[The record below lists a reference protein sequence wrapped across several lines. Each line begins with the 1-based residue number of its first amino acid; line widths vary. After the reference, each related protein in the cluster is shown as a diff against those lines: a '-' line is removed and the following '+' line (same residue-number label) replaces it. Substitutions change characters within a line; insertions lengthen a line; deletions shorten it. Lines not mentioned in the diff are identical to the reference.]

1 MKLLQMEKFLWGINF
16 ISDLWLIKGNS
27 ISLLKYQLRLNY
39 QLIKETIPRLINIF
53 AF

>member
-27 ISLLKYQLRLNY
+27 IHGLNTSSDYYQLMN
-39 QLIKETIPRLINIF
+39 ETISRLINIS